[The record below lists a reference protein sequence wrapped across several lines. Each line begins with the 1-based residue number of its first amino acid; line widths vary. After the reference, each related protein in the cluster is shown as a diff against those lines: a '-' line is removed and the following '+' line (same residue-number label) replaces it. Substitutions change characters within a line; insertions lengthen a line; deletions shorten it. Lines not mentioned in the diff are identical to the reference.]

1 MPKMY
6 KVCSWLVVLAGCPW
20 LSFNPAL
27 AADTARN
34 YLDVSAGF
42 SRGDFG
48 TTLNTD
54 LYRLQAS
61 YGQLI
66 GRYNFSVT
74 VPVLHLR
81 ENSLSET
88 GLGDITL
95 QAGMTFNEDVFER
108 NSFYGSV
115 SLKLPTA
122 DENTGLGTGESDV
135 GGFLG
140 YTGRSD
146 TLSLNLSAGYI
157 VTGDTPTQSYNDV
170 FVYSAGLAKSTMPW
184 YVYGRLDGQ
193 QSTVNSGD
201 NPLEVTGGFFY
212 QVKTTQYLRAEVSR
226 GLNDSSPDLSFSLGM
241 TNWF

>member
-1 MPKMY
+1 MLKIY
-6 KVCSWLVVLAGCPW
+6 KGCAWAVVLAGCPL
-20 LSFNPAL
+20 LSFNPAF

-61 YGQLI
+61 YGQII

-74 VPVLHLR
+74 APFLHLR
-81 ENSLSET
+81 ENKINET

-95 QAGMTFNEDVFER
+95 QAGMSFNEDVFAA
-108 NSFYGSV
+108 NSFYGSI

-122 DENTGLGTGESDV
+122 DENKGLGTGESDI

-146 TLSLNLSAGYI
+146 TLSVNLSGGYV
-157 VTGDTPTQSYNDV
+157 VTGDTSTQSYNDV
-170 FVYSAGLAKSTMPW
+170 FVYSAGIAKSTMPW

-193 QSTVNSGD
+193 QRVLNYGD

-212 QVKTTQYLRAEVSR
+212 QVKTTQYLRAEVSK
-226 GLNDSSPDLSFSLGM
+226 GLNDGSPDLSFSLGM

>member
-1 MPKMY
+1 M
-6 KVCSWLVVLAGCPW
+6 VVLAGCPL
-20 LSFNPAL
+20 LSFNPAF
-27 AADTARN
+27 AADTASR

-42 SRGDFG
+42 SRGDYG

-61 YGQLI
+61 YGQII

-74 VPVLHLR
+74 APFLHLR
-81 ENSLSET
+81 ENKINET

-95 QAGMTFNEDVFER
+95 QAGMIFNEDVFER

-115 SLKLPTA
+115 SVKLPTA
-122 DENTGLGTGESDV
+122 DENKGLGTGESDV

-140 YTGRSD
+140 YTGRFD
-146 TLSLNLSAGYI
+146 IVNLNLSGGYI

-170 FVYSAGLAKSTMPW
+170 FVYSAGLSKYTAPW

-193 QSTVNSGD
+193 QRVVNSGD
-201 NPLEVTGGFFY
+201 NPLEVSGGFFY
-212 QVKTTQYLRAEVSR
+212 QVKTTQYLRAEVSK
-226 GLNDSSPDLSFSLGM
+226 GLNDSSPDLSLSIGM